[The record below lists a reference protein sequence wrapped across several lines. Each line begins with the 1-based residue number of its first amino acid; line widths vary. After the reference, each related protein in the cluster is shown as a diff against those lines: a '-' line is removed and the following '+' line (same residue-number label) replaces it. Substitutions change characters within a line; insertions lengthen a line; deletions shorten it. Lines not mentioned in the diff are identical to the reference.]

1 MKRNLNATLS
11 YINSFLRIRILATA
25 WQSLFGIN
33 SMNND
38 LSLPRLFLFLYNPPL
53 LSEQMTKNDDFHQSE
68 SNPPQRNESF
78 LIATNLFLSF
88 KYAGQGVSYAFR
100 TQRNFRIHLAIGAIA
115 LSLSLYFKLSAVAC
129 SIISLTIALVLVLEL
144 LNTALEAVVDLTVGR
159 EFHQLA
165 KIAKDC
171 AAGAVLIAAIAALV
185 IAGVL
190 LLPYILV
197 ALNR

>member
-1 MKRNLNATLS
+1 MD
-11 YINSFLRIRILATA
+11 
-25 WQSLFGIN
+25 
-33 SMNND
+33 ND
-38 LSLPRLFLFLYNPPL
+38 LSLPRVFLVKSPS
-53 LSEQMTKNDDFHQSE
+53 LSEPMIQIDDFDESE
-68 SNPPQRNESF
+68 ESAAQRSKSF
-78 LIATNLFLSF
+78 QVATNLFLSF

-100 TQRNFRIHLAIGAIA
+100 TQRNFRIHLIIGAIA
-115 LSLSLYFKLSAVAC
+115 LSLSLYFKLSAVAY

-171 AAGAVLIAAIAALV
+171 AAGAVLIAAIAALI

-190 LLPYILV
+190 LFPHILTAV
-197 ALNR
+197 F

>member
-1 MKRNLNATLS
+1 
-11 YINSFLRIRILATA
+11 
-25 WQSLFGIN
+25 
-33 SMNND
+33 MNND
-38 LSLPRLFLFLYNPPL
+38 LSPSRLFLFKSTS
-53 LSEQMTKNDDFHQSE
+53 LSQQMTKTDNLETSEQSAA
-68 SNPPQRNESF
+68 QRNDSF
-78 LIATNLFLSF
+78 QIATNLLLSF

-100 TQRNFRIHLAIGAIA
+100 TQRNFRIHLIIGAIA
-115 LSLSLYFKLSAVAC
+115 LSLSLYFRLSAVAC

-171 AAGAVLIAAIAALV
+171 AAGAVLIAALAALL

-190 LLPYILV
+190 LLPNILK
-197 ALNR
+197 ALF

>member
-1 MKRNLNATLS
+1 MNIDLPLS
-11 YINSFLRIRILATA
+11 RIFVIKSP
-25 WQSLFGIN
+25 QSPF
-33 SMNND
+33 
-38 LSLPRLFLFLYNPPL
+38 
-53 LSEQMTKNDDFHQSE
+53 LSEQMTQIDEFEESE
-68 SNPPQRNESF
+68 EIASQRINSF
-78 LIATNLFLSF
+78 QIATNLFLSF

-100 TQRNFRIHLAIGAIA
+100 TQRNFRIHVIIGSIA
-115 LSLSLYFKLSAVAC
+115 LSLSIYFKLSAVAC

-171 AAGAVLIAAIAALV
+171 AAGAVLIAAIAALI

-190 LLPYILV
+190 LLPHILL
-197 ALNR
+197 AFA

>member
-1 MKRNLNATLS
+1 
-11 YINSFLRIRILATA
+11 
-25 WQSLFGIN
+25 
-33 SMNND
+33 MNND
-38 LSLPRLFLFLYNPPL
+38 LPPSRLFLFKSPSLF
-53 LSEQMTKNDDFHQSE
+53 EQMTKTDNLETSEQSAA
-68 SNPPQRNESF
+68 QRTDSF
-78 LIATNLFLSF
+78 QIATNLLLSF

-100 TQRNFRIHLAIGAIA
+100 TQRNFRIHLGIGAIA
-115 LSLSLYFKLSAVAC
+115 LSLSLYFHLSAVAC

-171 AAGAVLIAAIAALV
+171 AAGAVLIAAIVALL

-190 LLPYILV
+190 LLPHILQ
-197 ALNR
+197 ALF